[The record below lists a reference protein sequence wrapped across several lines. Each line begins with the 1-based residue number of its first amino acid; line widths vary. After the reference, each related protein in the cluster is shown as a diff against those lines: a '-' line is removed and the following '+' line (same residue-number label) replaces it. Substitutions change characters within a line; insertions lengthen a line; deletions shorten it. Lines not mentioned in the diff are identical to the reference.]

1 MRIVGTGTR
10 VLNFLVDITIVS
22 LIAYG
27 IFRGWTFY
35 VVYWGF
41 PYFESYYFLALITF
55 LYYLIFEA
63 IWKRTPGKWLS
74 LSKVVSE
81 NGGRPSFGQIVIR
94 SFARVIGVVIIDSI
108 LLSFINKTL
117 HDYVSKTEVVEI

>member
-10 VLNFLVDITIVS
+10 VLNFLVDATIAS

-27 IFRGWTFY
+27 VFRGWTFY

-41 PYFESYYFLALITF
+41 PYFESYYFLALVTF

-74 LSKVVSE
+74 LSKVVSKE
-81 NGGRPSFGQIVIR
+81 GNKPSFGQIIIR
-94 SFARVIGVVIIDSI
+94 SFFRVIGVVIIDSI
-108 LLSFINKTL
+108 FLSFLNQTL
-117 HDYVSKTEVVEI
+117 HDYVSGTEVVEI